1 LNTVLYNNNVLK
13 VVTSLGIK
21 ERKAREVDHR
31 RELILT
37 AAEEIISSEGID
49 KLSVR
54 KIAAKIEYSPSLI
67 YHYFKDKD
75 EILKHLMEKSYKKI
89 VALLISVQSS
99 TEDPTDKIRKMTESY
114 IHLALQMPEQ
124 YKTIMLNSSPDIL
137 AHTSVLFDGA
147 STKRQAV
154 AILCKCLKQID
165 KYKNADDKQIE
176 LTAQII
182 WATTFG
188 LIIRMIIENEIDEK
202 QKNLLIQHHIQHIE
216 NGIIQGKT

>member
-1 LNTVLYNNNVLK
+1 
-13 VVTSLGIK
+13 LGIK
-21 ERKAREVDHR
+21 ERKAREIDQR

-37 AAEEIISSEGID
+37 VAEEIINSEGID

-54 KIAAKIEYSPSLI
+54 KIASKIEYSPSLI

-89 VALLISVQSS
+89 VGLLKSVQTS
-99 TEDPTDKIRKMTESY
+99 TEDPKDKIRKMTHSY
-114 IHLALQMPEQ
+114 ILLALQMPEQ
-124 YKTIMLNSSPDIL
+124 YKSIMLNSSADIL
-137 AHTSVLFDGA
+137 SHTSVLFDGA

-154 AILCKCLKQID
+154 AILCQCLKQID
-165 KYKNADDKQIE
+165 KYKNTDDKHIE

-188 LIIRMIIENEIDEK
+188 LIIRMIIENGIDDT
-202 QKNLLIQHHIQHIE
+202 QKNLLIQHHIQFIE
-216 NGIIQGKT
+216 DGIIQKKT